1 MSAPHLVEVNE
12 FTPEKLCN
20 YIDKKHYAP
29 IVQLLEGISKAIT
42 EVQGDESTNGQV
54 ELIAVLFYRI
64 KDEVMQLMRNDKLII
79 FPLIRNDSGVSPYKG
94 RKLPLE
100 MIHNMNKKII
110 HLLDRLRH
118 ILNSYIARPEWTQDF
133 RVICDELHE
142 LDQQV
147 MQAIYLKEN
156 VLLPKMSL
164 IFNHPCQNDCN
175 HN

>member
-1 MSAPHLVEVNE
+1 MSSPHLVEVNE
-12 FTPEKLCN
+12 LSPEKLCN
-20 YIDKKHYAP
+20 YIDKKHYTPA
-29 IVQLLEGISKAIT
+29 IQIIEGISKAIT
-42 EVQGDESTNGQV
+42 DLQVIEDSNGQI

-64 KDEVMQLMRNDKLII
+64 KDEVMQLIRNDRLII
-79 FPLIRNDSGVSPYKG
+79 FPLIRNDGGVTPCKG

-118 ILNSYIARPEWTQDF
+118 MLNNYIAKPEWTQDF

-142 LDQQV
+142 MDQQV

-156 VLLPKMSL
+156 VLLPKVAFL
-164 IFNHPCQNDCN
+164 FNQPCQKDCN
-175 HN
+175 HH